1 MTTSETKEKIDPHK
15 IKIKNKNNIINEIL
29 DLINT
34 ISNRIN
40 ELDDYNLFKL
50 YELCDIM
57 TERMLYTKTQ
67 EDADEIQN

>member
-1 MTTSETKEKIDPHK
+1 MTTSEKKEKIDPHK

-34 ISNRIN
+34 ITNRIN

-57 TERMLYTKTQ
+57 AERMLYTKTQ
-67 EDADEIQN
+67 EDANDEQ